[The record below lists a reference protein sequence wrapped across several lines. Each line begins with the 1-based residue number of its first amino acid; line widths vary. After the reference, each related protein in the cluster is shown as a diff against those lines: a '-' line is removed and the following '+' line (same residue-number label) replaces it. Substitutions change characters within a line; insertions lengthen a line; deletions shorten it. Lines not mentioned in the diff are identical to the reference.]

1 MDKTVRQNQRRRSI
15 GVTLLGATAGVAAII
30 LASCGVGKQAEPFR
44 DAPRGATNSAP
55 ADVIEM
61 PDGFS
66 NLATKCD
73 HGNRIYVVFKGDDL
87 YGSVAVSPQD
97 PSCK

>member
-1 MDKTVRQNQRRRSI
+1 MTRRPSAQLSI
-15 GVTLLGATAGVAAII
+15 VAVAAT
-30 LASCGVGKQAEPFR
+30 LVATLTGCGTGKISEPFR

-66 NLATKCD
+66 NVATKCD
-73 HGNRIYVVFKGDDL
+73 HGNRVYVIFKSDSP
-87 YGSVAVSPQD
+87 YGALAVVAQD
-97 PSCK
+97 PKCPK